1 MGHAVFPEFLCE
13 SCCAETGPSCRP
25 RQEGV
30 NRLDPIVPSFKN
42 PTRTSSH
49 GTDKNTQS
57 NQTHYNT
64 LPLSPLSLPDHLFIS
79 VL

>member
-1 MGHAVFPEFLCE
+1 MGHAVFPEFLCV
-13 SCCAETGPSCRP
+13 SWCAETARSIPLVEKGI
-25 RQEGV
+25 